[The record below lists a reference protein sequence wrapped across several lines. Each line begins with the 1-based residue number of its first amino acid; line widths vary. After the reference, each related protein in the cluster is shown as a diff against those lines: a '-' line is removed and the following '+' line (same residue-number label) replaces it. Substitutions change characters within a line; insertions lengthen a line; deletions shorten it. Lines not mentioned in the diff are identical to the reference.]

1 MLFSVLFIIL
11 LFYAI
16 AMLFVKGF
24 SFVFYYVVIAFKF
37 MRSLVGVLLVGLIM
51 FILSLFG

>member
-11 LFYAI
+11 LFYTI

-37 MRSLVGVLLVGLIM
+37 MHSLVGVLLVGLIM